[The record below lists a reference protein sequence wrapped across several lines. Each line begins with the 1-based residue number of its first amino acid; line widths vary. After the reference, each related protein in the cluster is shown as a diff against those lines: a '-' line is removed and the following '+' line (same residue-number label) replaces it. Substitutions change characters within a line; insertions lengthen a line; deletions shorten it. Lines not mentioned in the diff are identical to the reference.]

1 VSPAENYDEIPYSKY
16 PYPQTHPDRLA
27 TIATLHG
34 LDPAPPARCRVLEL
48 GCGAGGNL
56 IPLAYAAPDLQ
67 AVGVDLAATA
77 IAEGRATVEA
87 LGLANVELREGDLR
101 DLRDLRDGD
110 SGGFDY
116 VVAHGVYAWVDADV
130 RDALLV
136 AIRTQLAPDGVGFVS
151 YNALPGGYLRRM
163 IREMGLWH
171 ARGAEDPL
179 ARAGAAQE
187 LFRFLADHRVADDPY
202 GTVLGREL
210 RRVVARPLHTLVH
223 DDLGED
229 TVAVWF
235 SDFVAH
241 AQAHDLEFVG
251 ESELADLE
259 DDRLPPGVEP
269 AVRELAGEDRVAFEQ
284 YSDFLLGRK
293 FRQTLLCRS
302 DRRGLEAPTREQM
315 AALRWLSSAVPEG
328 DVPSGLLPRSIAVLE
343 GVWPDTLAFEDL
355 RGQLGVDAGELSDA
369 LLHGFRSGVVEPHVD
384 PPRWAQTPG
393 RLPRASALARLQAAD
408 AIDITNLRHEN
419 VRMEEAAARRLLRLL
434 DGTRG
439 HDAILAELAGGD
451 DPVSLAAEDLERNLE
466 TLADLALL
474 HD

>member
-1 VSPAENYDEIPYSKY
+1 VSPAESYDEVPYSKY

-56 IPLAYAAPDLQ
+56 IPLAYAAPELE
-67 AVGVDLAATA
+67 AVGVDLSPSA
-77 IAEGRATVEA
+77 IADGRTTVEA
-87 LGLANVELREGDLR
+87 LGLENVELREGDLR
-101 DLRDLRDGD
+101 ELRDGD

-136 AIRTQLAPDGVGFVS
+136 AIRNQLAPDGVGFVS

-187 LFRFLADHRVADDPY
+187 LFRFLAEHRVADDPY
-202 GTVLGREL
+202 GTMLAREL
-210 RRVVARPLHTLVH
+210 RRVVGRSLHTLVH
-223 DDLGED
+223 DDLGD
-229 TVAVWF
+229 NTVAVWF

-241 AQAHDLEFVG
+241 ARDHDLEFVG

-269 AVRELAGEDRVAFEQ
+269 AVRELAGDDRVAFEQ

-293 FRQTLLCRS
+293 FRQTLLCRE
-302 DRRGLEAPTREQM
+302 DRAVLDAPTPERM
-315 AALRWLSSAVPEG
+315 TALRWLSSAVPEG
-328 DVPSGLLPRSIAVLE
+328 GVPSGLLPRAIAVLE

-355 RGQLGVDAGELSDA
+355 REQLGVDAGKLSNA

-384 PPRWAQTPG
+384 PPRWSQTPG
-393 RLPRASALARLQAAD
+393 ELPRASALARLQAAD
-408 AIDITNLRHEN
+408 AIDLTNLRHEN
-419 VRMEEAAARRLLRLL
+419 VRMEEDAARRLLRLL

-439 HDAILAELAGGD
+439 HDEILAELARGD

>member
-1 VSPAENYDEIPYSKY
+1 MSPAENYDEIPYSKY

-56 IPLAYAAPDLQ
+56 IPLAYSAPELQ

-77 IAEGRATVEA
+77 IADGRETVEA
-87 LGLANVELREGDLR
+87 LGLDNVELREGDLR
-101 DLRDLRDGD
+101 DLRDGE
-110 SGGFDY
+110 GEGFDY

-136 AIRTQLAPDGVGFVS
+136 AIRAQLAPEGVGFVS

-171 ARGAEDPL
+171 GRHDEDPL
-179 ARAGAAQE
+179 ARASAAQE
-187 LFRFLADHRVADDPY
+187 LFRFLAEHRVADDPY
-202 GTVLGREL
+202 GTVLAREL

-223 DDLGED
+223 DDLGD
-229 TVAVWF
+229 NTVAVWF
-235 SDFVAH
+235 SDFVDH
-241 AQAHDLEFVG
+241 ARSHGLEFVG

-269 AVRELAGEDRVAFEQ
+269 AVRELAGDDRVAFEQ
-284 YSDFLLGRK
+284 YNDFLLGRK
-293 FRQTLLCRS
+293 FRQSLLCRA
-302 DRRGLEAPTREQM
+302 DRPVQEEPDRARMPH
-315 AALRWLSSAVPEG
+315 LRWLSSAVPEG
-328 DVPSGLLPRSIAVLE
+328 GVPSGLLPRAIAVLE
-343 GVWPDTLAFEDL
+343 GFWPGTLAFEDL
-355 RGQLGVDAGELSDA
+355 REQLGADAGELADA

-384 PPRWAQTPG
+384 PPRWAQTAG
-393 RLPRASALARLQAAD
+393 ERPRASALARLQAAES
-408 AIDITNLRHEN
+408 IDVTNLRHEN

-434 DGTRG
+434 DGTRD
-439 HDAILAELAGGD
+439 HTAILAELIGGK
-451 DPVSLAAEDLERNLE
+451 DPLALAPADLERNLE

-474 HD
+474 HE

>member
-56 IPLAYAAPDLQ
+56 IPLAYSAPDLV

-77 IAEGRATVEA
+77 IAEGRRTVEA
-87 LGLANVELREGDLR
+87 LGLGNVELRAG

-110 SGGFDY
+110 GGGFDY
-116 VVAHGVYAWVDADV
+116 VVAHGVYAWVDAEV
-130 RDALLV
+130 RDALL
-136 AIRTQLAPDGVGFVS
+136 AAMRAQLAPDGVAFVS

-171 ARGAEDPL
+171 GRDAADPL
-179 ARAGAAQE
+179 ARAGAAQQ
-187 LFRFLADHRVADDPY
+187 LFQFLAEHRVADDPY
-202 GTVLGREL
+202 GTVLAREL

-223 DDLGED
+223 DDLGD
-229 TVAVWF
+229 NTVAVWF

-241 AQAHDLEFVG
+241 ARRHGLEFLG

-284 YSDFLLGRK
+284 YNDFLLGRK
-293 FRQTLLCRS
+293 FRQSLLCHA
-302 DRRGLEAPTREQM
+302 DRPVQEEPDRERM
-315 AALRWLSSAVPEG
+315 AHLRWLSSAVPEG
-328 DVPSGLLPRSIAVLE
+328 GVPSGLLPRAIAVLE
-343 GVWPDTLAFEDL
+343 GSWPATLAFEDL
-355 RGQLGVDAGELSDA
+355 RDQLGADTGELADA

-393 RLPRASALARLQAAD
+393 ERPRASALARLQAAES
-408 AIDITNLRHEN
+408 IDVTNLRHEN
-419 VRMEEAAARRLLRLL
+419 VRMEETAARRLLRLL
-434 DGTRG
+434 NGTRD
-439 HDAILAELAGGD
+439 HAAILAELIGGK
-451 DPVSLAAEDLERNLE
+451 DPLALAPEDLERNLG

-474 HD
+474 HE